1 MNLRSEK
8 NTPDPF
14 GLDIEA
20 AQPLATKVS
29 LDPVL
34 SDLIGIIKEKKN
46 EKCKKMRMSD

>member
-1 MNLRSEK
+1 MNLRSK
-8 NTPDPF
+8 KTTSQPF
-14 GLDIEA
+14 GPDIEA

-46 EKCKKMRMSD
+46 EKCKKIRISD